1 MNSRRTQEKWSRL
14 EIKNMSK
21 GIIIYKSKYG
31 STKKYAQWLKEAT
44 GFEVMEVKKAK
55 QTQ

>member
-1 MNSRRTQEKWSRL
+1 
-14 EIKNMSK
+14 MSK
-21 GIIIYKSKYG
+21 GIILYQSKYG

-55 QTQ
+55 VDTINGYDTVVL